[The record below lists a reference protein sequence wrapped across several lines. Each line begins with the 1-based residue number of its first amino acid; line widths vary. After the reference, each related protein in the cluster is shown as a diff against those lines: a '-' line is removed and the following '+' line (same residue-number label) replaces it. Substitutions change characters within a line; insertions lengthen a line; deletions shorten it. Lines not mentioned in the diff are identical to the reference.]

1 MNTYRKNI
9 KSHRCGIIVCIL
21 LLTVFL
27 CGAAWFT
34 SPDTAYAMNTGSA
47 IKVGEL
53 LSNHYETR
61 ADGKA
66 FNRATVEDLL
76 EALGG
81 AGAGLSQVSALGAQT
96 AKQLYDR
103 NGSQDIVVTFG
114 GYEWTVTHLTQDR
127 NNNTIVTLWRTQS
140 SDMSK
145 FNLWESSEPGT
156 YPSNMYS
163 TSYLRASALNSGG
176 CGYIEKYGDTT
187 LTQEPQSASHPYARF
202 TMGTVND
209 ANGNNMSLTQYLIR
223 PRDVA
228 YQETETIVALPGAL
242 SDGWYTCQNEGYG
255 VLSTERY
262 SQNDQKWN
270 YSETNAN
277 GAKPHYTD
285 WADDYLWLPSV
296 AETGYASLAGIWALS
311 NNQLSNGS
319 NSMWVRTSDYYGAQN
334 MRSLSASGGKSYTTV
349 QTTQAVRP
357 ALHLNLTKAVADVS
371 DPIDAPTLGASQSDR
386 VKAYNGAGQT
396 FALSDYDA
404 ADMQIVAVSGKD
416 PAGNA
421 IAGDVSFDPT
431 VGTAT
436 AKHAGT
442 YRIEVGLTDSTTSF
456 WTSGDDNNGKREYVF
471 TITPKQLTLA
481 LDNDVPSG
489 VWSWSLQD
497 AYTATVTASG
507 IESGDTIGM
516 HAIYTD
522 KTSGVARDVAGVQT
536 GADIVAT
543 VDLSKIAIGEY
554 TMSAALDN
562 SVGQSINYSISNGL
576 TSANMPMPFTV
587 RHKRADLSAAQWL
600 YTAYGPSGNPIPD
613 GAKDTQIVAGTQIA
627 YALFGTLS
635 SYGAV
640 RNELRLD
647 KNTLPKDANGN
658 PIADIDM
665 LTTSYNGTTYTG
677 GYSNASGTAVN
688 RYTTKVLLKI
698 VDADYLFDNNQTT
711 YELSLSWEIVKGTFD
726 LSGVQWE
733 YRMDN
738 GDGGEYLPDTE
749 LEYDDGKIIRV
760 AVKESS
766 LPLGLTVLGGLTYQ
780 GNANVQ
786 TAVGTYTATVDTGLD
801 YDTSLFEAPGTL
813 QLTWEIVGKSIR
825 TKWKSK
831 VHNDYFVVELNID
844 PAYAGMVHYRYYDAS
859 NNLLGAD
866 AAGLAAMDQ
875 MIAAQGIGPSNPQN
889 FTIEAYLDG
898 ADSGNYRL
906 VGDVRKTVTVG
917 LPLTQVR
924 VDVAGSVTYDGNAHY
939 GDNELTF
946 TGANIRPSD
955 YTATY
960 YAGTDLADM
969 SKNTKLDGAP
979 TDAGKYVIAIEMQ
992 GTSYLLSQD
1001 VFAVEILPKQVA
1013 VPTLKAVTF
1022 NGTEYRLLD
1031 LLTGFDADV
1040 MTMDDVTAATNAGT
1054 YRATLTLSSKNYV
1067 WATADGATGSQEYE
1081 LSWTI
1086 AKAQLKEQW
1095 VGQADGKQTF
1105 VVSDKYA
1112 DYVQIVYEYYDADG
1126 NIVAESDLVAGQTYK
1141 VVAKLGAASAENFE
1155 FIDANGDVT
1164 TVPSQSEAKQFVF
1177 GNDPNNPSGSGNF
1190 GIGESW
1196 FKIAILTMT
1205 VCIVLITLML
1215 FAIWMAVLSIR
1226 RLRKNKSQ
1234 QS

>member
-1 MNTYRKNI
+1 MERTRRGVLRRI
-9 KSHRCGIIVCIL
+9 TRITVTIL
-21 LLTVFL
+21 LLTVCL
-27 CGAAWFT
+27 LAVAAATQTGAA
-34 SPDTAYAMNTGSA
+34 YAAANPSSGVR
-47 IKVGEL
+47 VGEL
-53 LSNHYETR
+53 LLSDYASRTDGLKFDGERLVDLFGYIANGSGR
-61 ADGKA
+61 ARLSDVAGKG
-66 FNRATVEDLL
+66 V
-76 EALGG
+76 
-81 AGAGLSQVSALGAQT
+81 QT
-96 AKQLYDR
+96 ADDIRKRIDQ
-103 NGSQDIVVTFG
+103 NQDIVVAFG
-114 GYEWTVTHLTQDR
+114 GQDWTVTHVTQDR
-127 NNNTIVTLWRTQS
+127 DGNVIATLWLMSSSATSKWNNWEAHTPQS
-140 SDMSK
+140 AY
-145 FNLWESSEPGT
+145 PG
-156 YPSNMYS
+156 NMYS
-163 TSYLRASALNSGG
+163 SSLIRAQALNSGG
-176 CGYIEKYGDTT
+176 SGYVATQGAST
-187 LTQEPQSASHPYARF
+187 LTKIAQKSTHAYAKF
-202 TMGTVND
+202 TMQSVKD
-209 ANGNNMSLTQYLIR
+209 ADGNEISLTDYIVR
-223 PRDVA
+223 PRQVA
-228 YQETETIVALPGAL
+228 YQETESIRAFDATHW
-242 SDGWYTCQNEGYG
+242 STCPNEAWGTPQLESY
-255 VLSTERY
+255 VT
-262 SQNDQKWN
+262 DMN
-270 YSETNAN
+270 YS
-277 GAKPHYTD
+277 AKSHYAE
-285 WADDYLWLPSV
+285 WADDYLWLPSI
-296 AETGYASLAGIWALS
+296 AETGVNVASGLWRLSDSQRANTKQTWLRTGSYDYANFVYALS
-311 NNQLSNGS
+311 TTGAYS
-319 NSMWVRTSDYYGAQN
+319 YG
-334 MRSLSASGGKSYTTV
+334 YTNDAY
-349 QTTQAVRP
+349 AVRP
-357 ALHLNLTKAVADVS
+357 ALHLNLTKAVADAATPTDV
-371 DPIDAPTLGASQSDR
+371 PIDHTQTYDGIAHAFVYDPTQYAIANVRATDPSGATIGADGVAVDATTGTVT
-386 VKAYNGAGQT
+386 VKA
-396 FALSDYDA
+396 
-404 ADMQIVAVSGKD
+404 
-416 PAGNA
+416 
-421 IAGDVSFDPT
+421 
-431 VGTAT
+431 
-436 AKHAGT
+436 AGT
-442 YRIEVGLTDSTTSF
+442 YSVD
-456 WTSGDDNNGKREYVF
+456 
-471 TITPKQLTLA
+471 LTLRDTGKMFWFDA
-481 LDNDVPSG
+481 TGGSGTRSVKIEIAPKSLTLSLQSDVPNG
-489 VWSWSLQD
+489 IWDWTIRD
-497 AYTATVTASG
+497 PYTATLTATG
-507 IESGDTIGM
+507 IESGDTIGLS
-516 HAIYTD
+516 AVYAATGGA
-522 KTSGVARDVAGVQT
+522 SVSVAGVQT
-536 GADIVAT
+536 GAQIVAT
-543 VDLSKIAIGEY
+543 IDLSKIAIGKY
-554 TMSAALDN
+554 TLSAALDN
-562 SVGQSINYSISNGL
+562 SVGQSADYSIASAL
-576 TSANMPMPFTV
+576 TAAGMPRAFVVHAKTV
-587 RHKRADLSAAQWL
+587 DLSGAGWL
-600 YTAYGPSGNPIPD
+600 HTVSDADGNPIAGQPD
-613 GAKDTQIVAGTQIA
+613 HAPIA
-627 YALFGTLS
+627 NNAQFVYALYGTRQQYAAYVHHMS
-635 SYGAV
+635 VDASA
-640 RNELRLD
+640 
-647 KNTLPKDANGN
+647 LPKNDDGN

-726 LSGVQWE
+726 LTGVQWE
-733 YRMDN
+733 YRLDN
-738 GDGGEYLPDTE
+738 GEGGEYLPDTE

-813 QLTWEIVGKSIR
+813 QLTWEIVGKGIR

-924 VDVAGSVTYDGNAHY
+924 VDVAGSVTYDGTAHY

-1067 WATADGATGSQEYE
+1067 WATADGGTGSQEYE

-1126 NIVAESDLVAGQTYK
+1126 NVVAESDLVAGQTYK

-1155 FIDANGDVT
+1155 FIDANGEVT
-1164 TVPSQSEAKQFVF
+1164 TMPSQSEAKQFVF